1 MFDAIAKN
9 VFDPATGKPY
19 SFVGDDTTA
28 RGDWIKQG
36 TFRQQ
41 GEDQGWLD
49 LFDATNR
56 PSFSPEFLQSIG
68 YSGPS
73 PLLTQDGNAAPRYF
87 DEYAPALSPQEQY
100 QQRLYS
106 PDFLKFMKDKG
117 LTLGMGYTNGQNRLQ
132 TFDANNNPVGK
143 EEQWRNDPDNAFGAA
158 ILAAAGGFVAPAV
171 LGAAGAGAAGAG
183 EAAAG
188 TSSASSFEL
197 PTAFLGD
204 STTAAGYGGLSGMD
218 IAADAGMGAFG
229 GAGAAG
235 GAAADAAGMSLAE
248 GAYPAGLGGAGGA
261 AGGGSSLLTQG
272 GNLLKEYP
280 WLASAGGSLLN
291 AGIGVNSAHQAAGA
305 AKDAS
310 AAADARLAP
319 WYTAG
324 ANALQGIDKLLG
336 NPASIKDDPAYAFQF
351 GEGQKAANNLA
362 ASRGMA
368 YSGAQDKALTRYG
381 QNFAG
386 TKLDQSFDRLARVAG
401 LGAGAASQGAN
412 NQLVL
417 GNTLGNSSLYTGA
430 VANQA
435 VNDLL
440 GQYAYSQYRKP

>member
-1 MFDAIAKN
+1 MFDAISKK
-9 VFDPATGKPY
+9 VFDPVTGRPY
-19 SFVGDDTTA
+19 SFVGDDSTA

-49 LFDATNR
+49 LFDSTNR

-100 QQRLYS
+100 QQKLYD
-106 PDFLKFMKDKG
+106 PQFLQFMKDKG
-117 LTLGMGYTNGQNRLQ
+117 LTLGMGYTGGQNRLQ

-171 LGAAGAGAAGAG
+171 IGAAGAGAAGAG
-183 EAAAG
+183 EAAAAGG
-188 TSSASSFEL
+188 TSTASSFEL

-204 STTAAGYGGLSGMD
+204 SATAAGGLSGMD
-218 IAADAGMGAFG
+218 IAADAGMAAYGGGGVGA
-229 GAGAAG
+229 AGAAG
-235 GAAADAAGMSLAE
+235 G
-248 GAYPAGLGGAGGA
+248 LGGDGAFLGEAAWSPTA

-291 AGIGVNSAHQAAGA
+291 AGIGAYSANKAAGA

-324 ANALQGIDKLLG
+324 ANALQGIDKLLK

-368 YSGAQDKALTRYG
+368 YSGAQDKALTRWG

-401 LGAGAASQGAN
+401 LGSPAAGLSSA
-412 NQLVL
+412 NQLQL
-417 GNTLGNSSLYTGA
+417 GSTIGNANLYTGN
-430 VANQA
+430 VLGQGI
-435 VNDLL
+435 NDLL